1 MSDANDMS
9 TLSRVMEKLSEHGY
23 GQEFRITGK
32 GCELTD
38 TGDTFAPEDL
48 LIVRVF
54 RFEGVSDPADMSV
67 LYAVETSGGTKGY
80 LLDAFGTYS
89 DYDTDLFA
97 KFISQVPVE
106 ERDDQILF

>member
-1 MSDANDMS
+1 MS
-9 TLSRVMEKLSEHGY
+9 TLSRVMEKLAEKGY
-23 GQEFRITGK
+23 DQEFRITRQG
-32 GCELTD
+32 GELQS
-38 TGDTFAPEDL
+38 TGELFAPEDL

-67 LYAVETSGGTKGY
+67 LYAVEASGGKKGY

-89 DYDTDLFA
+89 DYDTDVFS

-106 ERDDQILF
+106 ERDDQVLF